1 MGFNVLFIGCGNIAY
16 RNFQGLLSKK
26 IKLNIY
32 LFDINNDNLSKFNKY
47 FTRNNYFKS
56 NIFFSNKIN
65 FKNKKFD
72 LVLHCTTADVR
83 LKYCKLISKQYF
95 CRYIILEKIL
105 SNDIKSLLKIKEIFR
120 NKKNVYVNTSRRSMN
135 FYQKIKKSYI
145 RKDLLGLEVI
155 GGKWGLA
162 CNSIHFIDLMSWL
175 VENNDYSIINHSF
188 GRWYKSK
195 RKGFYDITG
204 KIIIKFGDFYL
215 KLFSSTKKENNMM
228 IFLKFKNREIIINES
243 DMNCIIKQNLQ
254 SIKIDLQSE
263 LILTHLNNILLNKKL
278 DLPKVELSVDQH
290 IKYISFFN
298 NVWNIKKNQSLNFVP
313 IT

>member
-1 MGFNVLFIGCGNIAY
+1 
-16 RNFQGLLSKK
+16 
-26 IKLNIY
+26 
-32 LFDINNDNLSKFNKY
+32 
-47 FTRNNYFKS
+47 
-56 NIFFSNKIN
+56 
-65 FKNKKFD
+65 
-72 LVLHCTTADVR
+72 
-83 LKYCKLISKQYF
+83 
-95 CRYIILEKIL
+95 
-105 SNDIKSLLKIKEIFR
+105 
-120 NKKNVYVNTSRRSMN
+120 MN